1 MRGSAEFITT
11 SWGIWI
17 PVCRCAAPRNDGSA
31 VLMVEASVGTSSEH
45 RSLSVILRC
54 PANGR
59 ASKDERPPI
68 CRGIDPGRRPSRL
81 ASLAPQGDG
90 EGDRSGFFAARDLV
104 RKPSSRPRPE
114 TGRGGRLAPSRR
126 PRLVRP
132 METRAAA
139 RRVDCV
145 VAAAQLAGR
154 QLTPSDRAVDGGL
167 GDTRGPCRT
176 AWRVHSLPV
185 S

>member
-11 SWGIWI
+11 SWEYGFRAR
-17 PVCRCAAPRNDGSA
+17 RCAAPRNDGSA

-90 EGDRSGFFAARDLV
+90 EGDRSGFFAAILSENLAHV
-104 RKPSSRPRPE
+104 PGRKQEGGGALLRHA
-114 TGRGGRLAPSRR
+114 GRGLCGRWKRAPQ
-126 PRLVRP
+126 LGG
-132 METRAAA
+132 
-139 RRVDCV
+139 VDCV

>member
-11 SWGIWI
+11 SWEYGFRAR
-17 PVCRCAAPRNDGSA
+17 RCAAPRNDGSA

-81 ASLAPQGDG
+81 ARSQACAGCVDLPAVLAPQGDG
-90 EGDRSGFFAARDLV
+90 EGDG
-104 RKPSSRPRPE
+104 
-114 TGRGGRLAPSRR
+114 
-126 PRLVRP
+126 
-132 METRAAA
+132 
-139 RRVDCV
+139 
-145 VAAAQLAGR
+145 
-154 QLTPSDRAVDGGL
+154 
-167 GDTRGPCRT
+167 T
-176 AWRVHSLPV
+176 AFVCA
-185 S
+185 